1 MQFFQPGF
9 RMERAW
15 RAVVLL
21 AITICALG
29 QSVRAQSQIS
39 PLPALPLRNLQ
50 IEVRQVQSDNR
61 ENASAGAQGG
71 VQINGNGQVSLNGQ
85 VQIQQ
90 RSQTQSGSSNQFALV
105 LNGRSTRIALG
116 STVPL
121 RVYQTYVRNGQ
132 RILAEG
138 NVLLEA
144 NTGFSA
150 TPRWSGADTVELEV
164 AAQQT
169 LASAP
174 QSGGL
179 NPNAS
184 VGSVLVL
191 PLNEW
196 STIARSEQSDN
207 TQDRSLLG
215 SGSSARQTAVE
226 VQVRVTVR

>member
-1 MQFFQPGF
+1 MQYFQPDF
-9 RMERAW
+9 RMNRAL
-15 RAVVLL
+15 RAALVL
-21 AITICALG
+21 TVTVCALV
-29 QSVRAQSQIS
+29 QSVRAQPQIS
-39 PLPALPLRNLQ
+39 QSSALPLRNLQ
-50 IEVRQVQSDNR
+50 IEVRQVQSSQR
-61 ENASAGAQGG
+61 ENASAGVQGG
-71 VQINGNGQVSLNGQ
+71 AQLTGNGQIGLNGQ

-105 LNGRSTRIALG
+105 LNGRSTRITLG

-150 TPRWSGADTVELEV
+150 TPRWTGADTVELEV

-169 LASAP
+169 LANAP
-174 QSGGL
+174 QGGL
-179 NPNAS
+179 NPNANI
-184 VGSVLVL
+184 GSVLVL

-215 SGSSARQTAVE
+215 TGSSARQTAVE

>member
-1 MQFFQPGF
+1 MPYFKPGF
-9 RMERAW
+9 WMTL
-15 RAVVLL
+15 AVRGALL
-21 AITICALG
+21 VAAVIWAPAQTAL
-29 QSVRAQSQIS
+29 AQSQIS
-39 PLPALPLRNLQ
+39 PSPALPLRNLQ
-50 IEVRQVQSDNR
+50 IEVRQVQSDQR

-71 VQINGNGQVSLNGQ
+71 VQITGNGQIGLNAQ

-169 LASAP
+169 LANAP
-174 QSGGL
+174 QGGL
-179 NPNAS
+179 TPNAS

-207 TQDRSLLG
+207 TQDRSLSG
-215 SGSSARQTAVE
+215 TGSSTRQTAVE